1 MATKTVTKA
10 SKSKMSKAERLAAL
24 REKMKKTDTGGG
36 GKGFWSPKQGRSV
49 IRILP
54 ETGDME
60 FIFQEVGRHTF
71 PDGRKVYCPKFTSAG
86 ALECPI
92 CELVDELYADG
103 APSSVRL
110 AKSIKLR
117 RAYWMNVIN
126 RDDQDSGP
134 LIFTPG
140 VKIFNQVQNLVGD
153 PDYGDISDPEDGL
166 DIVII
171 RTGAGGLDTDYD
183 VKPRRNSSP
192 LSDNEEEAKGWL
204 EKSKDLSYVE
214 VSEDPEEDSE
224 LSRGHAVYVLPYDR
238 IVSEFGIE
246 DLDVDELSSQVEASN
261 DDEDTDRSSHSKK
274 AKAVVK
280 GKTPVKDVDEDEK
293 GEEDNTDDDEV
304 EKEVNR
310 RTARRSRRR

>member
-1 MATKTVTKA
+1 MVTKTVTKA

-60 FIFQEVGRHTF
+60 FIFQEVGRHQF
-71 PDGRKVYCPKFTSAG
+71 PDGKKVYCPKFTSVG

-92 CELVDELYADG
+92 CELVDELYSDG
-103 APSSVRL
+103 DPSSVRL

-117 RAYWMNVIN
+117 RSYWMNVIN
-126 RDDQDSGP
+126 RDDPDAGP

-140 VKIFNQVQNLVGD
+140 VKIFNQIQNLVGD

-166 DIVII
+166 DLVII
-171 RTGAGGLDTDYD
+171 RTGTGGLDTDYD

-192 LSDNEEEAKGWL
+192 LSESEEETSEWL
-204 EKSKDLSYVE
+204 EKVKDLSFVE

-224 LSRGHAVYVLPYDR
+224 LAKGHAVYVLPYDR

-246 DLDVDELSSQVEASN
+246 DLDVEELSSHVEGSDVDGDADHS
-261 DDEDTDRSSHSKK
+261 RSKK
-274 AKAVVK
+274 AKAVAK
-280 GKTPVKDVDEDEK
+280 GKASAKEIDEDDTEK
-293 GEEDNTDDDEV
+293 TEDDDDDEA